1 MTEQPLHAVEEVAG
15 YNAAHPAE
23 IVAERVRILEEF
35 VAEHGMDYWDHHE
48 APPRGGSA

>member
-15 YNAAHPAE
+15 VSRTPAE
-23 IVAERVRILEEF
+23 IVAEPVRILEEF
-35 VAEHGMDYWDHHE
+35 VAEHGMDYWDHHDE